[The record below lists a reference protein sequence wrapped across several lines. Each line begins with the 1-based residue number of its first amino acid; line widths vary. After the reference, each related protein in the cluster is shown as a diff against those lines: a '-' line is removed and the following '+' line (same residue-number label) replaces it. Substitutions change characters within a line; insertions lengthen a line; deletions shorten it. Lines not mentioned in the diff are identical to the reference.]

1 MDGQLKEKKF
11 ILKYSYEF
19 IEIAFAKIVDMITPT
34 TLIEMKD
41 LSDSTIVS
49 LLGDKIKRK
58 FENEGFSIRYL
69 WDFSSEKI
77 EKKEEKEKKYIYD
90 YNTYKK
96 IELKFDDIDNNPIED
111 KNKSYYILPG
121 NQINKSLDAVI
132 LQPYYLNFFN
142 MISLQITKFKKV
154 SKSKKDYIKACFKAK
169 DKFETIYNIKINKI
183 YFYFI
188 LVEDFDD
195 EKTKIDLELKD
206 ISYFYYS
213 MKNESFIKD
222 KDTNIYLDKLDDY
235 EAEIFLDDKDNKFQ
249 KFDSKLTS
257 INLIENFLK
266 KKRKSDK
273 DIKITEK
280 FYDSAMTHIF
290 KQTSKIY
297 LDKFI
302 KKKMVNAI
310 TQGET
315 KYSSKKYI
323 FKFVFYIH
331 SYEFFKLAK
340 YDDLIGL
347 LIHYNQN
354 GEKTFS
360 FFYNGIIYPTDENI
374 PIKFLC
380 YDKNNA
386 RKIVNLNKDY
396 LVSEIPEEYWDLI
409 FVFRLYILKKG

>member
-1 MDGQLKEKKF
+1 
-11 ILKYSYEF
+11 
-19 IEIAFAKIVDMITPT
+19 
-34 TLIEMKD
+34 
-41 LSDSTIVS
+41 
-49 LLGDKIKRK
+49 
-58 FENEGFSIRYL
+58 
-69 WDFSSEKI
+69 
-77 EKKEEKEKKYIYD
+77 
-90 YNTYKK
+90 
-96 IELKFDDIDNNPIED
+96 
-111 KNKSYYILPG
+111 
-121 NQINKSLDAVI
+121 
-132 LQPYYLNFFN
+132 

-302 KKKMVNAI
+302 KEKMINAI

-331 SYEFFKLAK
+331 SDEFFKLAK

-374 PIKFLC
+374 PIRLLC
-380 YDKNNA
+380 YNKNNA
-386 RKIVNLNKDY
+386 RKIIDKDY

-409 FVFRLYILKKG
+409 FVFRLYMLKGVRK